1 MEQWRVTGSHQ
12 CLGEE
17 AVQSQLRSSHRN
29 YDTFG
34 KVSKDMMERGHDRDA
49 LQCRIKVKELQ
60 SAYRKTRNAN
70 GHSGAPPTTCRFY
83 KELDAIL
90 GVNPTSTPSPTMDT
104 SEPVWGRGKEE
115 EEEENGSE
123 GVGPDGD
130 TPESLEP
137 CSQELFSSQEEGSQS
152 QRPVLGGGQTEEQV
166 PAASTLRP
174 QPSLLL
180 PAQRLQRLRKRLR
193 KSKEDMLQEVMW
205 QSIKENEKAQNW
217 RERESRIRQEN
228 AAHRQQST
236 EHRQQ
241 STDQLISILER
252 QADAIQEL
260 VAMQK
265 EQYLKRKH
273 HALLQP
279 LSQNSFPCA
288 PLSPP
293 THFPQLPGSSR
304 HQLPPTPVS
313 SPPSPENHDPYP
325 LHSTLI
331 TIQYSY
337 PEVQH
342 SLHSTPDRTYVN
354 L

>member
-1 MEQWRVTGSHQ
+1 
-12 CLGEE
+12 
-17 AVQSQLRSSHRN
+17 
-29 YDTFG
+29 
-34 KVSKDMMERGHDRDA
+34 MMERSHDRDA
-49 LQCRIKVKELQ
+49 LQCRIKVKELR
-60 SAYRKTRNAN
+60 SAYRKARDAN

-90 GVNPTSTPSPTMDT
+90 GVNPTSTPNTTMDT
-104 SEPVWGRGKEE
+104 SEPVGGGEEE

-123 GVGPDGD
+123 GGGPDGD

-166 PAASTLRP
+166 PTASTLRP
-174 QPSLLL
+174 QPSLLS
-180 PAQRLQRLRKRLR
+180 PAQRLQRLRKRPR
-193 KSKEDMLQEVMW
+193 KSKEDMLQEVMR

-217 RERESRIRQEN
+217 RERESRICQEN

-236 EHRQQ
+236 EHQQQ
-241 STDQLISILER
+241 STDRLISILEH

-260 VAMQK
+260 IAMQK
-265 EQYLKRKH
+265 EKQYRKH
-273 HALLQP
+273 KCHLPLQP
-279 LSQNSFPCA
+279 LSQNSFRCA

-293 THFPQLPGSSR
+293 THFPQLPCSSR
-304 HQLPPTPVS
+304 HPLPPTPVS
-313 SPPSPENHDPYP
+313 SPSRPENHDPYP
-325 LHSTLI
+325 LHSTPI
-331 TIQYSY
+331 TMQYSY

-342 SLHSTPDRTYVN
+342 SLHSTSDRTYAN

>member
-1 MEQWRVTGSHQ
+1 
-12 CLGEE
+12 
-17 AVQSQLRSSHRN
+17 
-29 YDTFG
+29 
-34 KVSKDMMERGHDRDA
+34 MMERGHDRDA
-49 LQCRIKVKELQ
+49 LQCRIKVKELW
-60 SAYRKTRNAN
+60 SAYRKACDASDR
-70 GHSGAPPTTCRFY
+70 SGAPPVTCQFY

-90 GVNPTSTPSPTMDT
+90 GVNSTFTPSTTMDT
-104 SEPVWGRGKEE
+104 SEPVGEGE
-115 EEEENGSE
+115 EEEENVSE
-123 GVGPDGD
+123 GGGPDGD

-174 QPSLLL
+174 QPSLLS

-217 RERESRIRQEN
+217 RERESRIRQKN
-228 AAHRQQST
+228 AAHRRQST

-241 STDQLISILER
+241 NTYRLISILER
-252 QADAIQEL
+252 QADAIPEL

-265 EQYLKRKH
+265 EQYHKRKRPPPPPR
-273 HALLQP
+273 QP
-279 LSQNSFPCA
+279 LSQNSFRCA

-293 THFPQLPGSSR
+293 THFPQLPYSSH

-325 LHSTLI
+325 LHSTPI
-331 TIQYSY
+331 TMQYSY

-342 SLHSTPDRTYVN
+342 SVHSTPDRTYAN